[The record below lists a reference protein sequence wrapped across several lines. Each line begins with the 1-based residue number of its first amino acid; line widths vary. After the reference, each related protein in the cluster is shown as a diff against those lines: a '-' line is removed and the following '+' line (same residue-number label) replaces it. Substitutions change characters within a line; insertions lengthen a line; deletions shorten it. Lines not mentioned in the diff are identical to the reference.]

1 MFQIGHCFLSR
12 GGLYVA
18 TPCPCLDSSLIVV
31 YHNCGQ
37 KHGSLHFRATV
48 PMSLIIQPE
57 PITRSTSV
65 LQARGSVSTLLPLYY
80 NFSAPAVLS
89 STLKTSLYR
98 HFFSAYGNIWTF
110 IIENSYEYLSYE
122 NYYEILTFVHFE
134 ASWNRRSM
142 EKIFCERLKLEKIDY
157 RP

>member
-89 STLKTSLYR
+89 STLKTSLYQ
-98 HFFSAYGNIWTF
+98 HFSPHTNKYLDIYHREILRISFLRKLVR
-110 IIENSYEYLSYE
+110 NSYVCALRSFVESSIDGE
-122 NYYEILTFVHFE
+122 NLLRT
-134 ASWNRRSM
+134 S
-142 EKIFCERLKLEKIDY
+142 
-157 RP
+157 